1 MRLEKNR
8 GDVILPFCM
17 NLLLLGHIFQQK
29 FPERTVQSG
38 ERGKKKSEVTVT
50 VTLNQE
56 TLSEQVI
63 AEKTLSTADKLQVGR
78 REKYTH
84 FQLFKKKS
92 A

>member
-1 MRLEKNR
+1 M
-8 GDVILPFCM
+8 
-17 NLLLLGHIFQQK
+17 
-29 FPERTVQSG
+29 
-38 ERGKKKSEVTVT
+38 T